1 VEQLFGLRDQAVEIL
16 STDQRCGERLSTVV
30 NEEILIGFQ
39 LFAPHRWNTSAGN
52 PKLQLSQGESFT
64 ISPSLLALLKS
75 SSVSDMNNA
84 ATCVRAI
91 LSSMP
96 HVPHIPF
103 VNDVGVT
110 NFTRH
115 SKLVV
120 SNVADLR
127 FETSGKQ
134 VIAINAAGSLV
145 VQLPVTTTFT
155 AEGINENG
163 AKLQCGTLDRTT
175 GTWRTDRCTVNSAS
189 LTSITCSCT
198 QAATYAVLAPH
209 AYLANY
215 PPEPQPPTPSSTGSE
230 GQSSS
235 SSSGSSTGDVTGT
248 ATARSVALPLLV
260 IGWLTMLLT

>member
-1 VEQLFGLRDQAVEIL
+1 VEIL
-16 STDQRCGERLSTVV
+16 STDKRCGERLSTVV

-39 LFAPHRWNTSAGN
+39 LFPPHRWNTSAGN
-52 PKLQLSQGESFT
+52 PKLQLSQGESFS
-64 ISPSLLALLKS
+64 ISPSLLALLKTRAD
-75 SSVSDMNNA
+75 VNMNNA
-84 ATCVRAI
+84 ATCIRSIV
-91 LSSMP
+91 SSMP

-103 VNDVGVT
+103 VNDVGIT

-134 VIAINAAGSLV
+134 LIVVNAAGSV
-145 VQLPVTTTFT
+145 IVQLPVTTTFT

-163 AKLQCGTLDRTT
+163 ARLQCGTLDRAT

-215 PPEPQPPTPSSTGSE
+215 PPEPQPPQPSTIPSTGSE

-235 SSSGSSTGDVTGT
+235 SSSSTGPDVTGT
-248 ATARSVALPLLV
+248 ATARSVALPLLLV
-260 IGWLTMLLT
+260 IAWLTMLLA